1 MLNSNQKSRKTVA
14 IALACAL
21 GASCL
26 AMSAFAAELPSSID
40 VPNAELM
47 DVADVKLGDA
57 GDAHIVESANGFMDL
72 STMKL
77 STESND
83 AAKMIE
89 STTGF
94 ADLSQFNL
102 STDTADGMAF
112 YEGTVTAKAGEAVP
126 YASGSLS
133 SVKGYAFDAQ
143 NLVKGQKVTINA
155 TWTPTS
161 SKVQIGLIN
170 NKTGYGLVKT
180 VTNGSGSVSFEI
192 TGDSNFSIFIGN
204 VSPSSIRFD
213 VSYIVN

>member
-47 DVADVKLGDA
+47 DVSDLKMGDA

-112 YEGTVTAKAGEAVP
+112 YEGRHQYRGQYNLATTEQAGV
-126 YASGSLS
+126 
-133 SVKGYAFDAQ
+133 
-143 NLVKGQKVTINA
+143 
-155 TWTPTS
+155 
-161 SKVQIGLIN
+161 
-170 NKTGYGLVKT
+170 
-180 VTNGSGSVSFEI
+180 
-192 TGDSNFSIFIGN
+192 
-204 VSPSSIRFD
+204 
-213 VSYIVN
+213 